1 MAMRRLVIFLT
12 VMLAGFGTAA
22 AQPHGGGARNGGD
35 GQRIARTIETE
46 DPVLLAEEQTGRLDR
61 LVGLSPSQY
70 NKVYRFHLRQV
81 KKLRN
86 RRQGTPEEM
95 RADMMRI
102 QEKTARKY
110 RRVLTT
116 PQYERWASFEAERSF
131 RRIYDQPFY

>member
-1 MAMRRLVIFLT
+1 MAMRRLFIFLT

-22 AQPHGGGARNGGD
+22 AQPHGGGVRNGGD

-95 RADMMRI
+95 RVDMLRI